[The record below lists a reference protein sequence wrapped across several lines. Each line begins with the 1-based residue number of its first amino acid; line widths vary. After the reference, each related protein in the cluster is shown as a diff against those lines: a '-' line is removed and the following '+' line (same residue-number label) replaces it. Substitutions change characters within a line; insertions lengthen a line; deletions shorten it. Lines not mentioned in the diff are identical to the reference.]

1 MGKGFYTSDRGFT
14 DYVHEHLAIPLIY
27 NKLSWFPQEMNK
39 NLSVNADI
47 LNAVDAFLID
57 IINKRIVTVQ
67 ERFREYHYHNY
78 TDFTIRFEREFNKHD
93 ERKLSEYFKLDADYF
108 VYGIINN
115 SKFNK
120 EKATEFVKF
129 AVIDL
134 KKLRVLFNEKKIIVD
149 RDLDSLRCTV
159 IDGVMHCPV
168 NQNHD
173 RSSSF
178 IPVDIK
184 ILKKLFPKE
193 QLIIL
198 DKGF

>member
-1 MGKGFYTSDRGFT
+1 M
-14 DYVHEHLAIPLIY
+14 
-27 NKLSWFPQEMNK
+27 
-39 NLSVNADI
+39 
-47 LNAVDAFLID
+47 
-57 IINKRIVTVQ
+57 
-67 ERFREYHYHNY
+67 
-78 TDFTIRFEREFNKHD
+78 
-93 ERKLSEYFKLDADYF
+93 SEYFKLDADYF

-134 KKLRVLFNEKKIIVD
+134 KKLRVLFDEKKIIVD